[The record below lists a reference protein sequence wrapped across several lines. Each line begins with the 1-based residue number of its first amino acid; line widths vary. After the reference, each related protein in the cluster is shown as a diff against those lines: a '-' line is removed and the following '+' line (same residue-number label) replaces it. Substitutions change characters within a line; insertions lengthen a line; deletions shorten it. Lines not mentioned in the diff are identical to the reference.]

1 MTSRVWTLIAR
12 LSLCVRRD
20 GRAPGRPSHRLADLG
35 PAILRVVPG
44 DRLQKNHAGPIGM
57 ELVGGP
63 RGEQREMPTAG
74 PDESHLPPRRL
85 GAEAN
90 GPFLARRNHRGIGE
104 LEQPDLDLAVH
115 DEGEPVVRGRAD
127 RKSTRL
133 NSSHTVISYAV
144 FCLKKKKK
152 KKNKKQRIKY
162 IHRSNS

>member
-63 RGEQREMPTAG
+63 RGEQRQMPTAG
-74 PDESHLPPRRL
+74 SEGSRRPPRRL
-85 GAEAN
+85 GAVAT
-90 GPFLARRNHRGIGE
+90 GPLPALLQRRRTG
-104 LEQPDLDLAVH
+104 
-115 DEGEPVVRGRAD
+115 
-127 RKSTRL
+127 
-133 NSSHTVISYAV
+133 
-144 FCLKKKKK
+144 
-152 KKNKKQRIKY
+152 
-162 IHRSNS
+162 